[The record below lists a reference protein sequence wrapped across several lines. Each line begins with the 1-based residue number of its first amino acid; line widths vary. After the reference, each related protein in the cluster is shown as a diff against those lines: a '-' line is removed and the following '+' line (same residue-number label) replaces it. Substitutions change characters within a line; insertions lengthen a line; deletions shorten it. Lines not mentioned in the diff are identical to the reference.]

1 MDPQQ
6 RLLLEVVYEA
16 LEDGKSK
23 TSYASEYLIDIM
35 QIAGIPLAD
44 VAGSQTSV
52 YCGSFTNDYKNV
64 LNSDLGYYPK
74 YAAVG
79 IGNTILSNRISYF
92 YDLHGPSMTI
102 DTACS
107 SSLVCFDMGNKS
119 IQSEN
124 RDLSLVVGSAL
135 HFDPSMFVMMTDIG
149 FLSTDGRCRAFDAS
163 GKGYVRGEG
172 ICAAV
177 LKRKSRAER
186 DGNRIRSIVRGT
198 DTNHDGTKDG
208 ITMPNSAAQETL
220 IRACYKKAGLETHD
234 TQYFEAHGTGTQ
246 AGDPRE
252 TRAIGACFAPNRT
265 SPLYVGSVKT
275 NMGHL
280 EGASGLAG
288 IIKTTLALEAGK
300 VPPNMLFNNPNPNI
314 DFQKLNITVP
324 TKLLDWKARNGIR
337 RGSINSFG
345 YGESEIHEP
354 SIEFSPD
361 FS

>member
-1 MDPQQ
+1 
-6 RLLLEVVYEA
+6 
-16 LEDGKSK
+16 
-23 TSYASEYLIDIM
+23 M
-35 QIAGIPLAD
+35 QTAGIPLAD

-119 IQSEN
+119 IRNEHC
-124 RDLSLVVGSAL
+124 DLSLVVGSAL

-163 GKGYVRGEG
+163 GKGYVRGEC

-252 TRAIGACFAPNRT
+252 TRAIGACFAPHRDIASLRRICEDQHGAFGGRFWLGGHHQND
-265 SPLYVGSVKT
+265 VGSRSWQDPAQYALQLSQPQHRLSEAQYH
-275 NMGHL
+275 GPYQASGL
-280 EGASGLAG
+280 EGAQWHSSRQHQF
-288 IIKTTLALEAGK
+288 
-300 VPPNMLFNNPNPNI
+300 V
-314 DFQKLNITVP
+314 
-324 TKLLDWKARNGIR
+324 RIR
-337 RGSINSFG
+337 
-345 YGESEIHEP
+345 
-354 SIEFSPD
+354 
-361 FS
+361 